1 MARSAKPSSL
11 SSELVDPRYVFIILS
26 FEKERSALGT
36 VTGNTV
42 NKMHMQLPGLESKTE
57 SQNYS
62 LI

>member
-1 MARSAKPSSL
+1 MKWYRPD
-11 SSELVDPRYVFIILS
+11 VCFIIFR

-42 NKMHMQLPGLESKTE
+42 NEMHMQLPGPEPRTE